1 MSTEAVVLRVIL
13 KLVLAE
19 QIFNDSISTTEF
31 PSRVHYVAVVLTII
45 PSVKVYNA
53 LPKRVVYVIITD
65 TSYHNMARLSPKL
78 HHTETRSHS
87 IHQIHHIVVF

>member
-13 KLVLAE
+13 KVVLAE
-19 QIFNDSISTTEF
+19 EIFKDSISTAEF
-31 PSRVHYVAVVLTII
+31 PSRVHYVAVVLIII

-65 TSYHNMARLSPKL
+65 TSYHNMARLSPQS
-78 HHTETRSHS
+78 HHTETRSHYF
-87 IHQIHHIVVF
+87 HQIHYIIVL